1 MAKEDSIIETGV
13 DKLVELVRA
22 DKKIS
27 IPDAAKKLGVGPI
40 VVEEWAGFLEE
51 EGIISI
57 EYKFA
62 TPYLVE
68 KKLTQEEIKKKE
80 KEFHGKKE
88 GFVRK
93 AEVTLAILD
102 REGEDFQNFKNHFG
116 KLKKELKSE
125 LVHVESELKQL
136 EKFEN
141 LKNNIDKQ
149 ILEQENEFRKKMESF
164 ENEINRE
171 QQKYSD
177 IVENI
182 DLEEEKLDRERLNT
196 ISLREKEMQLKNKL
210 NLFQEN
216 IDKINQ
222 AIKENDYII
231 DDSGKKIKELKK
243 KAIKIKKETST
254 KKQKGTDLD
263 KQSRWHKQRILDLE
277 KSILEKVEKNKAA
290 IAKQIEDGK
299 TSSNKFREFF
309 DRKVDIEN
317 LMGDMEKK
325 KDELESE
332 LIELIKKAKA
342 FHLSS
347 NTDSLKS
354 HTKELEKTFENI
366 KKKKAKF
373 EQEAVKLGSLLKR

>member
-1 MAKEDSIIETGV
+1 
-13 DKLVELVRA
+13 
-22 DKKIS
+22 
-27 IPDAAKKLGVGPI
+27 
-40 VVEEWAGFLEE
+40 
-51 EGIISI
+51 
-57 EYKFA
+57 
-62 TPYLVE
+62 
-68 KKLTQEEIKKKE
+68 
-80 KEFHGKKE
+80 
-88 GFVRK
+88 
-93 AEVTLAILD
+93 
-102 REGEDFQNFKNHFG
+102 
-116 KLKKELKSE
+116 LKKELKSE

-317 LMGDMEKK
+317 LMGETEKK